1 MVSKGHFALQHEAS
15 ALNQMVIR
23 CVHVAFFM
31 ARRSGSDW
39 LRNQDNVACKGGA
52 MTFSKSLLKKAHEL
66 AVLCNVAAA

>member
-1 MVSKGHFALQHEAS
+1 
-15 ALNQMVIR
+15 
-23 CVHVAFFM
+23 VAFFM

-39 LRNQDNVACKGGA
+39 LRNEDNVACKGGA